1 MRAAFPPGHSFPI
14 IPSILHL
21 THVQNTGAAFG
32 IFQGYPQAFA
42 VLAAVVAVWV
52 VVELTRK
59 RPRAWPADTGLLLIL
74 GGSLGNLID
83 RIRFGY
89 VIDFIDV
96 RVWPVF
102 NLADSAITIGVGL
115 LLWQACTRRSSI
127 SAP

>member
-1 MRAAFPPGHSFPI
+1 MRAAFPPGHSVPV

-32 IFQGYPQAFA
+32 LFQGYPQTFA
-42 VLAAVVAVWV
+42 VLAVVVAVWV

-59 RPRAWPADTGLLLIL
+59 RPRPWPADTGLLLIL

-83 RIRFGY
+83 RLRFGY

-102 NLADSAITIGVGL
+102 NIADSAITIGVGL
-115 LLWQACTRRSSI
+115 LLWQVFRRQ
-127 SAP
+127 